1 MLLFDDNRRK
11 ESIKM
16 LINEASVNVG
26 QLELW
31 MRGQVN
37 EKVDVRLQT
46 RDLKNKNISS
56 CTEQLCIKYLHDIH
70 PIGQQAN

>member
-1 MLLFDDNRRK
+1 MLLFDDNRWK

-46 RDLKNKNISS
+46 RDLKNI
-56 CTEQLCIKYLHDIH
+56 
-70 PIGQQAN
+70 

>member
-16 LINEASVNVG
+16 LIDETSVNVG

-31 MRGQVN
+31 MRSQVN
-37 EKVDVRLQT
+37 EKVYVRLQT

-56 CTEQLCIKYLHDIH
+56 CTEQLYIKYLHDIH
-70 PIGQQAN
+70 PIGQ